1 MRANFRNALS
11 LLVALV
17 LVFGNTACGKKQA
30 KVLRIGTN
38 AEYPPFESKEGESFV
53 GVDMDLAR
61 QIANKLEMEF
71 EIIDMD
77 FQTLI
82 PSLNSQKIDLALSA
96 ISITEERKAQVEFSQ
111 PYYVVNQVIIA
122 ASKSKKTLAK
132 LEDIGNFKVGVLK
145 GTTGNK
151 YLVEN
156 YVDKELMSKDNLRE
170 YLTNIEAITDLLN
183 GKVDF
188 VIIDDSAALG
198 YAKQKPISIVK
209 KIETNESYGIAMPK
223 GADLNAKI
231 NQALQELMD
240 SGEVQSIIQTHIQ

>member
-1 MRANFRNALS
+1 M
-11 LLVALV
+11 
-17 LVFGNTACGKKQA
+17 
-30 KVLRIGTN
+30 
-38 AEYPPFESKEGESFV
+38 
-53 GVDMDLAR
+53 
-61 QIANKLEMEF
+61 
-71 EIIDMD
+71 
-77 FQTLI
+77 
-82 PSLNSQKIDLALSA
+82 
-96 ISITEERKAQVEFSQ
+96 
-111 PYYVVNQVIIA
+111 
-122 ASKSKKTLAK
+122 
-132 LEDIGNFKVGVLK
+132 LK

-231 NQALQELMD
+231 NQALQELID